1 MLNKEI
7 IIRRLALIK
16 YLFQK
21 GVEMSKQA
29 ETTSGFS
36 ILSFHDSIE
45 MFLILAAEDRDIKKY
60 KTFSFMQFWDSIPE
74 LTMRNQIEALKD
86 RRVAIKHRCQFP
98 SKQDVEISR
107 INTIDFFIENTSKI
121 FNLKF
126 SDISLADLISSQEVR
141 ELIISAEKKL
151 ADNDIYGS
159 LCDSRYAFTKLFVQY
174 ESSKNRFEHWDSLLD
189 IGKEI
194 GDDYKRLV
202 GTDNKNGA
210 RWFEQVSLTTNQ
222 LRDILKYTAL
232 GLDFRKYVYFDT
244 VAPKVF
250 FYYSK
255 EESGI
260 EAHFEEQEYYEY
272 EKNLR
277 AENADF
283 CIGFVIDC
291 SLKLQEFDFDRS
303 QIFKSRE
310 ESEVWIQ
317 SHRSQS

>member
-1 MLNKEI
+1 MLNKDI

-16 YLFQK
+16 FLVKK
-21 GVEMSKQA
+21 GIEMSKQA
-29 ETTSGFS
+29 ETVAGFS

-60 KTFSFMQFWDSIPE
+60 KTFSFMQFWDNIPE

-98 SKQDVEISR
+98 SKQDIEISR
-107 INTIDFFIENTSKI
+107 INTLDFFIENTSKV
-121 FNLKF
+121 FNLNF
-126 SDISLADLISSQEVR
+126 NDISLADLISSREVR
-141 ELIISAEKKL
+141 ELIITAEKKL
-151 ADNDIYGS
+151 ADKDIYGS

-174 ESSKNRFEHWDSLLD
+174 ENSKNRFEHWDSLID

-194 GDDYKRLV
+194 GDDYKKLI
-202 GTDNKNGA
+202 GTDSKMGA
-210 RWFEQVSLTTNQ
+210 KWFEEVSITTNQ

-232 GLDFRKYVYFDT
+232 GVDYRKFVYFDT

-250 FYYSK
+250 FYWNK
-255 EESGI
+255 DVSGI
-260 EAHFEEQEYYEY
+260 EPTFEKQEYYEY
-272 EKNLR
+272 EKHLR

-303 QIFKSRE
+303 QIFKTRE
-310 ESEVWIQ
+310 ESQAWWEAYKKN
-317 SHRSQS
+317 

>member
-29 ETTSGFS
+29 ETISGFS

-60 KTFSFMQFWDSIPE
+60 KTFSFMQFWDNIPE

-98 SKQDVEISR
+98 SKQDIEISR
-107 INTIDFFIENTSKI
+107 INTLDFFIENTFKI
-121 FNLKF
+121 FNLNF
-126 SDISLADLISSQEVR
+126 SDISLADLISSSEVR
-141 ELIISAEKKL
+141 DLIISAEKKL
-151 ADNDIYGS
+151 ADKDIYGS
-159 LCDSRYAFTKLFVQY
+159 LCDSRHAFTKLFSQY
-174 ESSKNRFEHWDSLLD
+174 ENSKSQFEYWDSLLD

-194 GDDYKRLV
+194 GDDYKNLV
-202 GTDNKNGA
+202 GSDIKMGA
-210 RWFEQVSLTTNQ
+210 RWFEQISLTTNE
-222 LRDILKYTAL
+222 LRSILKYTAL
-232 GLDFRKYVYFDT
+232 GVDYRKFVYFDT

-250 FYYSK
+250 FYCRK
-255 EESGI
+255 DGPGI
-260 EAHFEEQEYYEY
+260 EARFEEQEYYEY
-272 EKNLR
+272 RKHLR
-277 AENADF
+277 SENEDF

-303 QIFKSRE
+303 QIFKTRE
-310 ESEVWIQ
+310 ESQAWLE
-317 SHRSQS
+317 SHEKN

>member
-21 GVEMSKQA
+21 GVEISKQA
-29 ETTSGFS
+29 ETISGFS

-45 MFLILAAEDRDIKKY
+45 MFLILAAEDRDLKKY
-60 KTFSFMQFWDSIPE
+60 KTFSFMQFWDNIPE

-98 SKQDVEISR
+98 SKQDIEISR
-107 INTIDFFIENTSKI
+107 INTIDFFVENTSKI

-174 ESSKNRFEHWDSLLD
+174 ENSKNRFEHWDSLLD

-202 GTDNKNGA
+202 GTDNKMGA

-232 GLDFRKYVYFDT
+232 GVDYRKFVYFDT

-250 FYYSK
+250 FYWNKDGSR
-255 EESGI
+255 I
-260 EAHFEEQEYYEY
+260 EPTFEKQEDYEY
-272 EKNLR
+272 VKHLR
-277 AENADF
+277 VENADF

-303 QIFKSRE
+303 QIFKTRE
-310 ESEVWIQ
+310 ESEAWIQ
-317 SHRSQS
+317 SHRSHS